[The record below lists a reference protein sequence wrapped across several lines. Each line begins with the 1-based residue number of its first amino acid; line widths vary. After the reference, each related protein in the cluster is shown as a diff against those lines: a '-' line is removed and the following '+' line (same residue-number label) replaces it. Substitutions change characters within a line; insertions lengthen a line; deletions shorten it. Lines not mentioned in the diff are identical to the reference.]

1 MRVTSTV
8 ASKKVKELKEQI
20 EQAKVLDMKSRYF
33 LACIGEDPESVRP
46 EYDFLE
52 STQNIAALEA
62 KLRKIKHAI
71 NVFNTQQKLD
81 GFEITIDEALVMLP
95 QLTVEKQ
102 RLTEMAAKLPKERKS
117 QGYLSNTSIIDYQ
130 YVNYDLNLA
139 KRELEETTKL
149 LSNIQTELNRVNT
162 TVEFEIPD

>member
-20 EQAKVLDMKSRYF
+20 EQATVLDMKSRYF

-102 RLTEMAAKLPKERKS
+102 RLTEMAAKLPKERQS
-117 QGYLSNTSIIDYQ
+117 QG
-130 YVNYDLNLA
+130 
-139 KRELEETTKL
+139 
-149 LSNIQTELNRVNT
+149 
-162 TVEFEIPD
+162 